1 MYRLAERE
9 YPTLRRLVTNELI
22 GGFEKIFGGA
32 DDKDI
37 YDPELIKLRMEMV
50 FLLSNNPSFKLFSE
64 EQKLVVA
71 NKIIRMYEE
80 LKDPENEYTFDEFG
94 EYILYLMIAYSYNK
108 GPYAKTS
115 ISKEDKKELQEY
127 FGSYYDEMLYEIP
140 DMAEEISRQDFIRDR
155 MRLASVFGYMDF
167 SRYDNE
173 TSFIFWDVD
182 YLFYDEPGQA
192 NVFFDEQI
200 SQQMGFTTLSD
211 NREPVSGSLKYA
223 IEDE

>member
-1 MYRLAERE
+1 MYRLAEYE

-94 EYILYLMIAYSYNK
+94 EYILYLMKRY
-108 GPYAKTS
+108 
-115 ISKEDKKELQEY
+115 
-127 FGSYYDEMLYEIP
+127 
-140 DMAEEISRQDFIRDR
+140 
-155 MRLASVFGYMDF
+155 VFCPNF
-167 SRYDNE
+167 
-173 TSFIFWDVD
+173 
-182 YLFYDEPGQA
+182 
-192 NVFFDEQI
+192 
-200 SQQMGFTTLSD
+200 
-211 NREPVSGSLKYA
+211 LK
-223 IEDE
+223 I